1 MPIATAVEKREIR
14 DMLNLAE
21 KVIEREDKTFENT
34 ISSIHGKC
42 TAIEFMRSD
51 KFAVGLF
58 QYYRQNRHLFVDKR
72 KLAALVSEG
81 EEAIANGEFKKL
93 RNIIIQMFQI
103 MRKDSSSEGLN
114 DIANIMR
121 G

>member
-1 MPIATAVEKREIR
+1 
-14 DMLNLAE
+14 
-21 KVIEREDKTFENT
+21 
-34 ISSIHGKC
+34 
-42 TAIEFMRSD
+42 MRSD